1 MKKLLGIVVLGLL
14 LSGNTTFANDPNSCG
29 GTISQ
34 KAIKAQMNKD
44 YSAAFNFAKEA
55 SIKEKTACA
64 DFILGASYFEGLGV
78 QKNQTKGISYYK
90 QGAEKG
96 MDLSQ
101 KFLATAYYQG
111 VGVERNPQEAAK
123 WFKIL
128 AEKNN
133 ANGQTYLAYM
143 YSSGDGINQDLI
155 QSYKWFYIVSKQHS
169 EPANSE
175 IKKLQDYMSAA
186 DVDEAIKK
194 ADNWL
199 RKR

>member
-1 MKKLLGIVVLGLL
+1 MVLGLL
-14 LSGNTTFANDPNSCG
+14 LNSNTTFANDPNACD

-64 DFILGASYFEGLGV
+64 DFILGASYFEGWGV
-78 QKNQTKGISYYK
+78 EKNQTKGIDYYK
-90 QGAEKG
+90 KGAEKG

-101 KFLATAYYQG
+101 KFLATAYYKG
-111 VGVERNPQEAAK
+111 IGVERNPQEAAK

-155 QSYKWFYIVSKQHS
+155 QSYKWFYIVSKQYP

-175 IKKLQDYMSAA
+175 IKKLEDYMSAA
-186 DVDEAIKK
+186 DVAIAKKEA
-194 ADNWL
+194 NEWL
-199 RKR
+199 SSR